1 MTSTAPETSVQNDPS
16 HFNLYNVPSFY
27 SGAHQRDSTITTT
40 AAMIHQNSI
49 SDTVSSITAGAA
61 ATENS
66 KSFVVGQNTNCT
78 PTAAT
83 ESAESTSIQ
92 FRDKCISFL
101 AMLTALAALTC
112 AAVAMAGTAS
122 WVDTWEPIDL
132 PPVEEWPS
140 LFGTGYGNFLGNGG
154 GGGGGKLSKSKS
166 GSGLFYH
173 VTSQPPSL
181 PQPPNYHDS
190 YWVTPDPNPVT
201 TNTGIHHQ
209 TRPTTTTT
217 TGSSA
222 AIRFP
227 TWTSKTATTMS
238 TTTAT
243 GRTAEDDDLL
253 TSDEDDY
260 YADDEPINN
269 KQDIHHPPR
278 VSMMIQVMKNHDDVD
293 DSSGQMMA
301 TTTTTAAEWVEA
313 AADDPQSS
321 GRYAGSLVVVFHV
334 GLFRACPVLKGEL
347 PANIGKSYF
356 FSPLP
361 SLSLSSTFAQTGRQ
375 NGQTKSRGT
384 HRVFY
389 ELTFPCLCRACAA

>member
-1 MTSTAPETSVQNDPS
+1 MTSTALETNVQNDSS

-27 SGAHQRDSTITTT
+27 SKAHQRDSITAT
-40 AAMIHQNSI
+40 AAMIHQNST
-49 SDTVSSITAGAA
+49 SDTVSSITTGA
-61 ATENS
+61 ENS
-66 KSFVVGQNTNCT
+66 KSFVVGKNTNCT
-78 PTAAT
+78 ATAAT

-101 AMLTALAALTC
+101 AMLIALAALTC

-154 GGGGGKLSKSKS
+154 GGGVGGGKLSKSKS

-201 TNTGIHHQ
+201 TTTSIHQ
-209 TRPTTTTT
+209 TTT
-217 TGSSA
+217 TGSA

-227 TWTSKTATTMS
+227 SWTSKTTTMS

-243 GRTAEDDDLL
+243 SRTAEDDDLL

-260 YADDEPINN
+260 YADDEPIINN

-293 DSSGQMMA
+293 DSSGQTMA
-301 TTTTTAAEWVEA
+301 TTTTAAEWVEA

-356 FSPLP
+356 LSPL
-361 SLSLSSTFAQTGRQ
+361 SFL
-375 NGQTKSRGT
+375 
-384 HRVFY
+384 
-389 ELTFPCLCRACAA
+389 